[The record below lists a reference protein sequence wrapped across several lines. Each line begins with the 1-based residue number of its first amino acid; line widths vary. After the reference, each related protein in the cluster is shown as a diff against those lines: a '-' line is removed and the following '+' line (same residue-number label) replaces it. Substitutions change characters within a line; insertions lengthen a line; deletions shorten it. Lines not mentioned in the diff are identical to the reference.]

1 MCEVDLAP
9 DLLSIHPEGNPREKT
24 RLWLLKG
31 GSCGEFH
38 RHTQTKGAGAAAD
51 RRPQKCGSLSTIIKR
66 SVQKECE
73 WSLKGRHWGL
83 PVNALGSLTLRAA
96 RVVLVP
102 VGQCAAQKGPSCS
115 LTTSYADE
123 DLTLCG
129 HSCSEPRLQDSIA
142 RLPRMVKCNVCT
154 MTQVTSFGR
163 QSEPNS
169 NAKGMIKPWRVNKL
183 IISSNRE
190 KKYSTTKIIFT
201 DKINSLNTWKK
212 SVIQNMFYQITF
224 CLSYADTL
232 RDLGNPISL
241 RLVESANWDSDNE
254 PSHHPGPGS
263 SWVEWTVCGQRDCG
277 VGEGP

>member
-115 LTTSYADE
+115 
-123 DLTLCG
+123 
-129 HSCSEPRLQDSIA
+129 A
-142 RLPRMVKCNVCT
+142 R
-154 MTQVTSFGR
+154 Q
-163 QSEPNS
+163 
-169 NAKGMIKPWRVNKL
+169 
-183 IISSNRE
+183 
-190 KKYSTTKIIFT
+190 
-201 DKINSLNTWKK
+201 
-212 SVIQNMFYQITF
+212 
-224 CLSYADTL
+224 
-232 RDLGNPISL
+232 
-241 RLVESANWDSDNE
+241 
-254 PSHHPGPGS
+254 PSHPGAQQGS
-263 SWVEWTVCGQRDCG
+263 WLPPEHALGGTAQVRRGQ
-277 VGEGP
+277 VGR